1 MILYLGGVMN
11 LNLSKEHAFTH
22 IKNILL
28 VILGTG
34 VLAFGTAIFL
44 VPFDLVTGG
53 VSGIAIVLNN
63 ALGKILPNMNV
74 DLYITILTWSLFF
87 LGLLTLG
94 KNFAIKTLISTVFY
108 PLLFSLS
115 YNLVEY
121 EVLGG
126 LFVLKNSE
134 YSDIAVLLAAL
145 FGGAFVGAGCAITFV
160 AGGSTGGVDIISF
173 TICKVFKN
181 LKSSYVI
188 FAIDAIVVILGVF
201 VINDIVLSLLGICS
215 ALVCAA
221 VIERIFL
228 GNSKAYLA
236 QIITN
241 EEDEICKGIIE
252 NLDRT
257 ATVVDAVGAYSK
269 QSKKIVMV
277 TFSIREYAELMNII
291 NRVDPKAFMT
301 ITRSHENRGEGWTH
315 DKV

>member
-1 MILYLGGVMN
+1 M
-11 LNLSKEHAFTH
+11 
-22 IKNILL
+22 
-28 VILGTG
+28 
-34 VLAFGTAIFL
+34 
-44 VPFDLVTGG
+44 
-53 VSGIAIVLNN
+53 
-63 ALGKILPNMNV
+63 
-74 DLYITILTWSLFF
+74 
-87 LGLLTLG
+87 
-94 KNFAIKTLISTVFY
+94 
-108 PLLFSLS
+108 
-115 YNLVEY
+115 
-121 EVLGG
+121 
-126 LFVLKNSE
+126 
-134 YSDIAVLLAAL
+134 
-145 FGGAFVGAGCAITFV
+145 
-160 AGGSTGGVDIISF
+160 
-173 TICKVFKN
+173 FKN

-257 ATVVDAVGAYSK
+257 ATIVDAVGAYSK

-291 NRVDPKAFMT
+291 NQVDPKAFMT
-301 ITRSHENRGEGWTH
+301 ITRSHENHGEGWTR
-315 DKV
+315 D